1 MYVYMY
7 MYIYICVLTTICQEP
22 FQLQNW
28 HTLINY
34 LYNQEDGEL
43 TASQMNSFCE
53 RLKVPKKFK
62 TIAKRATAYKLVKKE
77 FRAQL
82 GNDIIALLDVV
93 GGFKNDHLLPKLL
106 LLYEL
111 ELDTKLDTHSYV
123 SAKELLAIN
132 NAVKEM
138 NNSDL
143 IQQNF

>member
-1 MYVYMY
+1 
-7 MYIYICVLTTICQEP
+7 
-22 FQLQNW
+22 
-28 HTLINY
+28 
-34 LYNQEDGEL
+34 
-43 TASQMNSFCE
+43 MNSFCE

-62 TIAKRATAYKLVKKE
+62 TIAKRAAAYKLVKKE

-93 GGFKNDHLLPKLL
+93 GGFKNDQLLPKLL

-111 ELDTKLDTHSYV
+111 EIDTKRDTHNYV

-143 IQQNF
+143 IQKNFSGESFAEQLKIKRIALANDTIALSAKPHEV